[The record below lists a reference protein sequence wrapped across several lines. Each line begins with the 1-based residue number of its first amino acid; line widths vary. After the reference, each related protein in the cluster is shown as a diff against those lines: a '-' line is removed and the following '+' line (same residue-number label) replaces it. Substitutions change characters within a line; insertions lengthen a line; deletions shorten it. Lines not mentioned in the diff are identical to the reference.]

1 MAAALDHALTLC
13 QAQQRP
19 HGRPPADENQQEERT
34 TEKMKDTAH
43 NARIVIQ
50 QTPAGMEL
58 STDGIAADILEVLP
72 IATAEI
78 LKRIYAPHRN
88 IGKAVED
95 YKQSLDDAVALV
107 CHAGTITI
115 GLEACRAA
123 MEGRRPHE

>member
-1 MAAALDHALTLC
+1 
-13 QAQQRP
+13 
-19 HGRPPADENQQEERT
+19 
-34 TEKMKDTAH
+34 MKDTAH
-43 NARIVIQ
+43 NAHIVIQ

-115 GLEACRAA
+115 DLEACRAA